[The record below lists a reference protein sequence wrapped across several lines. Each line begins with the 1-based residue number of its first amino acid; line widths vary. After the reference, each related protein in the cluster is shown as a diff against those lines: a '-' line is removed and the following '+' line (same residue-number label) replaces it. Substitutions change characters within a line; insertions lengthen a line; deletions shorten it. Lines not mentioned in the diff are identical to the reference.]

1 MAKVDLL
8 TMHYTDNNGSFFQ
21 TYATCRLLEESG
33 HSVTIINLQDRNWN
47 IGRWARGLSYY
58 KLLRYLRFELARR
71 KYYPPRTKLMF
82 KVDPRLVP
90 DADYFIVGSDQV
102 WNWDITYYDFLS
114 YFLAFVDKG
123 KRFSLSSSMG
133 IKWNVDETL
142 TIRIKDELNK
152 FSAVSVREMD
162 MVDACK
168 RLFNINPVC
177 LIDPTLAW
185 GDYSEFLHKGKERN
199 HVGLYT
205 YRSSGYAPQIA
216 HSLGEMMKQRVHW
229 TNELPKKGF
238 RSGLLFWEDPTDWIN
253 TINSSSIFVTD
264 SFHGVA
270 FSLILNVPFIATV
283 ASKNKISRIE
293 SLLSIVGLEKRLVF
307 SMEDFLTRRE
317 ALLEPIDWN
326 QVNKQ
331 IEKEKEKY
339 KQFVK
344 TNII

>member
-1 MAKVDLL
+1 MAKVNLL

-21 TYATCRLLEESG
+21 TYATCRMLEKCG

-47 IGRWARGLSYY
+47 KGRWKRGIAYY
-58 KLLRYLRFELARR
+58 KLLRYLRFELARKR
-71 KYYPPRTKLMF
+71 HYPPRTKLMF
-82 KVDPRLVP
+82 KADTRLIP
-90 DADYFIVGSDQV
+90 EADYYIVGSDQV
-102 WNWDITYYDFLS
+102 WNWEITYYDYLS

-123 KRFSLSSSMG
+123 KRISLSSSMG
-133 IKWNVDETL
+133 IKWNVDKAVTL
-142 TIRIKDELNK
+142 RIKDELNK
-152 FSAVSVREMD
+152 FSAVSVREKD
-162 MVDACK
+162 MIDTCK
-168 RLFNINPVC
+168 RLFNIDSQC

-185 GDYSEFLHKGKERN
+185 GDYSEFLHKGTERN
-199 HVGLYT
+199 HVGIYT
-205 YRSSGYAPQIA
+205 YMSNGYAPQIA
-216 HSLGEMMKQRVHW
+216 RYLGEYLKQGVHW

-238 RSGLLFWEDPTDWIN
+238 KSGLLFWEDPTDWIN

-293 SLLSIVGLEKRLVF
+293 SLLSIAGLESRLVH
-307 SMEDFLTRRE
+307 SMDDFIARRE
-317 ALLEPIDWN
+317 TLLSPIDWN
-326 QVNKQ
+326 QVNRR
-331 IEKEKEKY
+331 IEIERQQY